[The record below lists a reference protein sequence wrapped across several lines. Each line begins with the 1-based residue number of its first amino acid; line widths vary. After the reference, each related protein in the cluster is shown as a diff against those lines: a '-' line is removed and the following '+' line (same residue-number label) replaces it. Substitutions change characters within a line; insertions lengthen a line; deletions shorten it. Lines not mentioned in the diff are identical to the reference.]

1 MSLGFHPRSGRL
13 GSERLAEK
21 RRLERVLQ
29 VTGESAGSQDARLA
43 PGAPA
48 PGPSRPQPC
57 LALGEELQ
65 NEK

>member
-1 MSLGFHPRSGRL
+1 MSLEFHPRSGRL
-13 GSERLAEK
+13 GSQPLVQQ
-21 RRLERVLQ
+21 RRLEHVLQ
-29 VTGESAGSQDARLA
+29 VTGEPAGNQHARLA

-48 PGPSRPQPC
+48 PGPSRPQHC